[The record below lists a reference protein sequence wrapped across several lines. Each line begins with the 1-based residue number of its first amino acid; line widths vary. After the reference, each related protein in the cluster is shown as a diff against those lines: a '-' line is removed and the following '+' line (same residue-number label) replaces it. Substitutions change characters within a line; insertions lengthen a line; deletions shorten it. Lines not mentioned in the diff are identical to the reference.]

1 MKTAILWAF
10 YGTGFTFL
18 MTSLGSALVFFF
30 KNTISNT
37 FERIFLGFAAG
48 IMIAA
53 SFWSLLLPALEQARS
68 LLLIPYIPASVGI
81 SLGAVFLFVMDKA
94 VSHIYKRRSAT
105 VDINEKSKRTAML
118 IAAITLHNI
127 PEGMAVGLAFAM
139 AYENLGEIS
148 AFSTAFGLALGIGI
162 QNFPEGAAV
171 SLPLNQEC
179 FSSPKAFLTG
189 VLSGAVEPIFG
200 ILTVLAA
207 SNIKILMPWLL
218 SFAAGAMIYVVVE
231 ELIPEANSKKESH
244 LGTLGIIA
252 GFLIMMILDVALG

>member
-94 VSHIYKRRSAT
+94 VSHIYKRRSAA

-148 AFSTAFGLALGIGI
+148 AFSTAFVLGI

-171 SLPLNQEC
+171 SLPLNQEG

>member
-1 MKTAILWAF
+1 MHTAVLWAAA
-10 YGTGFTFL
+10 GTGFTFL
-18 MTSLGSALVFFF
+18 MTTLGAGLVFFF
-30 KNTISNT
+30 RKQFSAGLQ
-37 FERIFLGFAAG
+37 RVFLGFAAG

-94 VSHIYKRRSAT
+94 VSHIYKRRST
-105 VDINEKSKRTAML
+105 SVNINEKSKRTAML

-162 QNFPEGAAV
+162 QNFPEYWFPGAG
-171 SLPLNQEC
+171 
-179 FSSPKAFLTG
+179 SSIG
-189 VLSGAVEPIFG
+189 
-200 ILTVLAA
+200 
-207 SNIKILMPWLL
+207 
-218 SFAAGAMIYVVVE
+218 
-231 ELIPEANSKKESH
+231 
-244 LGTLGIIA
+244 
-252 GFLIMMILDVALG
+252 

>member
-81 SLGAVFLFVMDKA
+81 SLGAVFLFVMDKG
-94 VSHIYKRRSAT
+94 SRIFT
-105 VDINEKSKRTAML
+105 N
-118 IAAITLHNI
+118 
-127 PEGMAVGLAFAM
+127 VG
-139 AYENLGEIS
+139 
-148 AFSTAFGLALGIGI
+148 
-162 QNFPEGAAV
+162 Q
-171 SLPLNQEC
+171 Q
-179 FSSPKAFLTG
+179 
-189 VLSGAVEPIFG
+189 LS
-200 ILTVLAA
+200 ILTKNQNV
-207 SNIKILMPWLL
+207 PPCLL
-218 SFAAGAMIYVVVE
+218 
-231 ELIPEANSKKESH
+231 PP
-244 LGTLGIIA
+244 
-252 GFLIMMILDVALG
+252 

>member
-94 VSHIYKRRSAT
+94 VSHIYKRRST
-105 VDINEKSKRTAML
+105 SVNINEKSKRTAML

-127 PEGMAVGLAFAM
+127 PEGMAVGVIYAGFLAGDMQITA
-139 AYENLGEIS
+139 AS
-148 AFSTAFGLALGIGI
+148 ALALSLGIAI
-162 QNFPEGAAV
+162 QNFPEGAII
-171 SLPLNQEC
+171 SLPLRAEGEKK
-179 FSSPKAFLTG
+179 SKAFLGG
-189 VLSGAVEPIFG
+189 VLSGVVEPIG
-200 ILTVLAA
+200 AVLTLAA
-207 SNIKILMPWLL
+207 AQLILPALPYLL
-218 SFAAGAMIYVVVE
+218 SFAAGAMLYVVIE
-231 ELIPEANSKKESH
+231 EMIPEMSQGKHSNI
-244 LGTLGIIA
+244 GTLFFA
-252 GFLIMMILDVALG
+252 VGFSIMMMLDVALG

>member
-94 VSHIYKRRSAT
+94 VSHIYKRRST
-105 VDINEKSKRTAML
+105 VVDINEKSKRTAML

-127 PEGMAVGLAFAM
+127 PEGMAVGLAFG
-139 AYENLGEIS
+139 N
-148 AFSTAFGLALGIGI
+148 GI
-162 QNFPEGAAV
+162 
-171 SLPLNQEC
+171 
-179 FSSPKAFLTG
+179 
-189 VLSGAVEPIFG
+189 
-200 ILTVLAA
+200 
-207 SNIKILMPWLL
+207 
-218 SFAAGAMIYVVVE
+218 
-231 ELIPEANSKKESH
+231 
-244 LGTLGIIA
+244 
-252 GFLIMMILDVALG
+252 

>member
-81 SLGAVFLFVMDKA
+81 SLGA
-94 VSHIYKRRSAT
+94 HIYKRRSTA

-171 SLPLNQEC
+171 SLPLNQEG